1 MRGLARWLGV
11 AVGLAA
17 LATIALAS
25 WVYLR
30 SEAYLHSFERP
41 APFTLAIPDDD
52 VARARGDHLVRTR
65 GCRGCHGDDLGGQLM
80 WGYAVPP
87 NLPKLAR
94 EIRAAEFEAA
104 LRHGTDHTG
113 RAMRDMPS
121 YNLLRRRD
129 TDVA

>member
-41 APFTLAIPDDD
+41 APFALAIPDDD
-52 VARARGDHLVRTR
+52 AVRARGDHLVRTR
-65 GCRGCHGDDLGGQLM
+65 GCRGCHGDDLGGQFM
-80 WGYAVPP
+80 WEHAAAPG
-87 NLPKLAR
+87 LPKLVR
-94 EIRAAEFEAA
+94 EIDAATFEAA
-104 LRHGTDHTG
+104 LRHGIDHAG
-113 RAMRDMPS
+113 RAMYDMPS
-121 YNLLRRRD
+121 YNF
-129 TDVA
+129 